1 MKLNALVLTAVF
13 NSHILIAANT
23 VVFLNA
29 AVTSECLLSVWAL
42 MEEPLHTLKRLQ
54 SEKQVETKEEG
65 ASWWGRHSGKEAG
78 WCLGLGSPTLGETMS
93 CGRVLVLSWPS
104 SWTHGPALRWVGLIP
119 AGISWIWNMRKLQSM
134 GSVVLNMW
142 SQTSSITWELVQN
155 APTKLETL
163 GLGPR
168 NPCFSKLSRSFCA
181 CWRLRLQL
189 CFSHCLCREA
199 AKQVPEQPHFPKW
212 NLPNNR
218 SLSSNPG
225 WQDLNFWGMEERPGD
240 LYLSKLVPQVILVLG

>member
-1 MKLNALVLTAVF
+1 MPWYLLQF
-13 NSHILIAANT
+13 LI
-23 VVFLNA
+23 
-29 AVTSECLLSVWAL
+29 VTSW
-42 MEEPLHTLKRLQ
+42 LQ
-54 SEKQVETKEEG
+54 SIPWSSSMLQSLVSVSFLSGLWWKNLSIPWKGFSLKSRWKRRRQGLHGEAGTVGKRQGG
-65 ASWWGRHSGKEAG
+65 AWGWGLPLWGRRCPVVS
-78 WCLGLGSPTLGETMS
+78 
-93 CGRVLVLSWPS
+93 VLVLSWPS

-119 AGISWIWNMRKLQSM
+119 AGISWIWNTRKLQSM

-163 GLGPR
+163 GPGPR
-168 NPCFSKLSRSFCA
+168 NPCVSKLSRSFCA
-181 CWRLRLQL
+181 RWRLRLPL
-189 CFSHCLCREA
+189 CFSHHLCREA